1 MNRNVHAM
9 RAGRDE
15 LRAKASEHGW
25 VLAYSCR
32 TLDQFTLTPA
42 EGGKAQ
48 REVAVYFSADDG
60 VVTAGYETY
69 WESGRF
75 LGRPVPASGVLGV
88 MLGGPPSAC
97 PRRPDHLGDT
107 A

>member
-1 MNRNVHAM
+1 MSAR
-9 RAGRDE
+9 RDE
-15 LRAKASEHGW
+15 LRATASEHGW
-25 VLAYSCR
+25 VLTCSCR

-48 REVAVYFSADDG
+48 REVAVYFSAADD

-75 LGRPVPASGVLGV
+75 LGRPVPASDVLGI
-88 MLGGPPSAC
+88 LQGGPLSAC
-97 PRRPDHLGDT
+97 PSRSLDIGNS